1 MNNTLETA
9 TPINYVEAIET
20 VIASL
25 DQDNSA
31 LVNTSQNGHLWKF
44 KYGSVDVFVQL
55 SGDTENDTFTA
66 WSPILQLPVSQEVV
80 LLRRLMEMNWLDT
93 MEARFG
99 IFNQQVVVVSSRTV
113 ADLSAGEIAHLIT
126 IVAAIADEHDE
137 VLQAEFPTGA

>member
-137 VLQAEFPTGA
+137 VLQAEFSAGA